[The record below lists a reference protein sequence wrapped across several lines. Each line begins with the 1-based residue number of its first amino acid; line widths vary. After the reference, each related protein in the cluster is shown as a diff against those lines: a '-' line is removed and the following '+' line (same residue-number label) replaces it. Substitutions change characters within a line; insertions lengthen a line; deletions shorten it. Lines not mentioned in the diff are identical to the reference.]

1 MPELPEVETVCR
13 GLATSVTGKK
23 VERVL
28 VRNAALRTPVAKD
41 FAGNLQHATL
51 LNVSRRAKYALIECS
66 NKTTLVI
73 HLGMSGSVVIH
84 ERAPDIFQKH
94 DHVVL
99 YLSDGSAA
107 VYNDPRRFG
116 LMLLCPTPSLQQHAL
131 FAHLG
136 PEPLSKEWSAAD
148 LFASFQGKKAAIKT
162 VIMDQQVVVGVG
174 NIYASEA
181 LFEAGIHPAR
191 PAASA
196 TKAEAKKLHKAIRNV
211 LEAAIKSGG
220 STLRDYV
227 RSSGEAGYFQHHF
240 RVYDKE
246 SQACETCGT
255 PISSIRQAGRSSF
268 YCNLCQK

>member
-13 GLATSVTGKK
+13 GLAASITGKK
-23 VERVL
+23 VTRVL
-28 VRNAALRTPVAKD
+28 VRNASLRIPVAKD
-41 FAGNLQHATL
+41 FSGNLQNVTL
-51 LNVSRRAKYALIECS
+51 KKVTRRAKYALIECS
-66 NKTTLVI
+66 NRTTLII

-84 ERAPDIFQKH
+84 ERAPKTFLKH

-116 LMLLCPTPSLQQHAL
+116 LMLLCPTNALKEHAL
-131 FAHLG
+131 FSHLG
-136 PEPLSKEWSAAD
+136 PEPLSNEWKADD
-148 LFASFQGKKAAIKT
+148 LFRSLQGKKASIKT

-191 PAASA
+191 PAGAV
-196 TKAEAKKLHKAIRNV
+196 TKPEAKKLHKAIRNV
-211 LEAAIKSGG
+211 LAAAIESGG

-246 SQACETCGT
+246 NAPCEACGKA
-255 PISSIRQAGRSSF
+255 IVSIRQAGRSSF
-268 YCNLCQK
+268 FCNLCQK